1 MLLIVLLPTMQF
13 LVAYP
18 SAVNLVLAIAI
29 LMALHAASS
38 SVGIVLIALIFPNA
52 VRSAGLAVTYAL
64 GVTIF
69 GGTATYV
76 VTWLVGV
83 SGNPLASVY
92 YVLAANLVGL
102 ASLLAISEY
111 SPATEGQLP
120 LASFPIGGA

>member
-1 MLLIVLLPTMQF
+1 MLLIVLLPTIQF

-38 SVGIVLIALIFPNA
+38 SVGIVLIVLIFPNA

-92 YVLAANLVGL
+92 YVFAANLVGL

-111 SPATEGQLP
+111 LPTSEGRLPA
-120 LASFPIGGA
+120 ASFPIGGA